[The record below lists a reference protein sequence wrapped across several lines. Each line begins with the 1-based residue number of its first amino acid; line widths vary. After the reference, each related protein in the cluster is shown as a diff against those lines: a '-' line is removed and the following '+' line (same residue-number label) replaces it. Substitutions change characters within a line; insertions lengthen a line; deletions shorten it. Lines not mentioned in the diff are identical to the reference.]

1 VARTGPPRHSLLAGG
16 DRCRWNSYVRAQNG
30 GAEALDASRRAGR
43 LAPLSLTRS
52 FGREQATAELMDV
65 VERARL
71 VTLVGAPGC
80 GKTRLGLEVGARL
93 ADRLPARVV
102 VVELGSIRDPS
113 LVPSAVAAA
122 VGGDGPP
129 CRPVD
134 DVGVETPA
142 IDDILIVLD
151 TCEHLRDAVRDL
163 VVRLL
168 DGCPSLHMLATSRCV
183 LGVPG
188 EHVWRVPPLDL
199 GPAVD
204 LFRDRAVVRAPDGSI
219 EATKAETVEQICR
232 RLDCLPLAIE
242 QVAAWSRV
250 LTPTEIL
257 DRLDSAGPLPQ
268 SQFRDADA
276 RRPTMD
282 DAVTWSYQLLE
293 PADQLLFEQLST
305 FAHGFDL
312 EAAQAIATR
321 DDVLDGLA
329 SLVDHSLV
337 VAEPTSAGAMRY
349 RILEPVRRC
358 AESRLAADGR
368 LDASRRRHAEHYL
381 EVALR
386 SNAELRGR
394 NPATVVDRL
403 KDDDAN
409 FRAALAW
416 CRRQA
421 DDLGLR
427 LSTALATSWAL
438 RGCVDEGRAWIE
450 DMLHLRAA
458 TEDRRLRAS
467 ALARASCLAW
477 RQHDYPSTRALLDE
491 SLAIERELNDASGVA
506 RRLRSMAALAMVQG
520 DLAEAEQLCEQS
532 VATFRS
538 NGDDYGLSLALA
550 VQGMTLQLGG
560 DARRAE
566 RSVQEALDVNR
577 GRGNTA
583 VAVYGFGTL
592 AIAALAAGDMAGL
605 RAHAITIAEV
615 LRAAGA
621 SYEDLGWWWSM
632 VAALASGEGRYH
644 TALLLAGAADATVQ
658 RNGPHLLEQLRP
670 QTRPWLERAR
680 ARIGPIRARELT
692 AQGARSTPDEL
703 LDAALCETD
712 HDSTMPLSPR
722 ELEIAELVAAG
733 LTNQEIAQRLIISTR
748 TVESHVSHIKSKLG
762 FSRRARIVAW
772 ALGREPR

>member
-1 VARTGPPRHSLLAGG
+1 
-16 DRCRWNSYVRAQNG
+16 
-30 GAEALDASRRAGR
+30 
-43 LAPLSLTRS
+43 
-52 FGREQATAELMDV
+52 MDV

-80 GKTRLGLEVGARL
+80 GKTRLGLEVAARL
-93 ADRLPARVV
+93 ADRLPVRVI
-102 VVELGSIRDPS
+102 VVELGPIRDPS

-122 VGGDGPP
+122 VDVEAPP

-134 DVGVETPA
+134 DVRVEAPA
-142 IDDILIVLD
+142 VDDILIVLD
-151 TCEHLRDAVRDL
+151 TCEHLGDAVRDL
-163 VVRLL
+163 VGRLL
-168 DGCPSLHMLATSRCV
+168 GGCPTLRILATSRCV

-188 EHVWRVPPLDL
+188 EHVGRVPPLEL

-204 LFRDRAVVRAPDGSI
+204 LFKDRAVLRAPDGSI
-219 EATKAETVEQICR
+219 EATTAETVEQICR

-257 DRLDSAGPLPQ
+257 DRLDPAGPLPQ
-268 SQFRDADA
+268 SQFRDADG

-293 PADQLLFEQLST
+293 PAEQLLFEELST
-305 FAHGFDL
+305 FTGGFDL
-312 EAAQAIATR
+312 EAAQAVATG

-349 RILEPVRRC
+349 RLLEPVRRC
-358 AESRLAADGR
+358 AESRLAAGGR
-368 LDASRRRHAEHYL
+368 LEGSRRRHAEHYL

-386 SNAELRGR
+386 SDAELRGR
-394 NPATVVDRL
+394 NPATVLDRL
-403 KDDDAN
+403 EDDDAN

-416 CRRQA
+416 CRGQA
-421 DDLGLR
+421 EDLGLR
-427 LSTALATSWAL
+427 LSTALAISWAL

-450 DMLHLRAA
+450 DMLRLRAA

-477 RQHDYPSTRALLDE
+477 RQHDHPSTRARLEE
-491 SLAIERELNDASGVA
+491 SLAIERELNDSSGVA

-538 NGDDYGLSLALA
+538 NGDHHGLSLALA
-550 VQGMTLQLGG
+550 VQGMTLQLAG

-566 RSVQEALDVNR
+566 RSVQEALDLNR

-583 VAVYGFGTL
+583 VAVCSFSTL
-592 AIAALAAGDMAGL
+592 AIAALEAGDMARL
-605 RAHAITIAEV
+605 RAHAITLAEV
-615 LRAAGA
+615 LRAIGGG
-621 SYEDLGWWWSM
+621 YEDLGWWWSTM
-632 VAALASGEGRYH
+632 AALASGEGRYH
-644 TALLLAGAADATVQ
+644 AALLLAGAADATVQ
-658 RNGPHLLEQLRP
+658 RNGPHPLEQLRP
-670 QTRPWLERAR
+670 QTRPWLERAQD
-680 ARIGPIRARELT
+680 RIGPIRARELA

-703 LDAALCETD
+703 LDAALSETD
-712 HDSTMPLSPR
+712 HDSTVPLSPR